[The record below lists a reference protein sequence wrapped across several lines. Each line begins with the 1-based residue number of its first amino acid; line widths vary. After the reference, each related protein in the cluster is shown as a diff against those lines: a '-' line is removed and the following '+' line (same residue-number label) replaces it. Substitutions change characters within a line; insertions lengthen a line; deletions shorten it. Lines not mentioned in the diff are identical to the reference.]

1 MTKILG
7 IVGSYRK
14 QGIIDALVTEALDA
28 AEAAGATT
36 KKIYLADAHV
46 EFCRNCRHCTQQPGT
61 ERGACVQSDDM
72 AAILDEWAA
81 CDGLV
86 LGAPV
91 NFFNVTA
98 VTRRFMERLVGFA
111 YWPWGQMAP
120 SVRTKRTGKRAVVI
134 TSAAMPGFLI
144 GFATGA
150 PRALKMIATTMGA
163 KVIKTICVGL
173 VAGEE
178 RPTPPARAVRKA
190 RAAGRRLAACSANP

>member
-14 QGIIDALVTEALDA
+14 QGIIDRLVTEALTA

-36 KKIYLADAHV
+36 KKVYLIDARI
-46 EFCRNCRHCTQQPGT
+46 EFCRNCRHCTQQPGPQ
-61 ERGACVQSDDM
+61 RGACVLSDDVD
-72 AAILDEWAA
+72 AILADWAD
-81 CDGLV
+81 CDGLI

-120 SVRTKRTGKRAVVI
+120 SRRTKPAGKKAVII
-134 TSAAMPGFLI
+134 TSAAMPGLLI
-144 GFATGA
+144 GLATGA

-163 KVIKTICVGL
+163 KVIKTIRVGL
-173 VAGEE
+173 IATDEQ
-178 RPTPPARAVRKA
+178 PAPPPRALRQA
-190 RAAGRRLAACSANP
+190 QAAGRRLASG

>member
-14 QGIIDALVTEALDA
+14 QGIIDALVSEALAA

-36 KKIYLADAHV
+36 KKVYLTDAHI
-46 EFCRNCRHCTQQPGT
+46 EFCRNCRHCTQQPGP
-61 ERGACVQSDDM
+61 ERGGCVQSDDM
-72 AAILDEWAA
+72 DAILAEWAE

-91 NFFNVTA
+91 NFFNTTA

-120 SVRTKRTGKRAVVI
+120 SRRAKPAGKRAVVI

-144 GFATGA
+144 GIATGA
-150 PRALKMIATTMGA
+150 PRALRMIAATMGA
-163 KVIKTICVGL
+163 KVVKTIRVGL
-173 VAGEE
+173 VAGKEH
-178 RPTPPARAVRKA
+178 PTPPARAVRKA
-190 RAAGRRLAACSANP
+190 QAAGRRLAAG